1 MILLPGK
8 RMGRMALG
16 QIRGA
21 ALAAAP
27 GAVIRERAPG
37 FPRVLPVLTGPSR
50 HERGPASMARPARA
64 RRGPA
69 RARLVQAGRGRQDDL
84 AIRCEADA
92 AGDPRQVCPERRK
105 EGLLMRA
112 QWT

>member
-1 MILLPGK
+1 MV
-8 RMGRMALG
+8 LG
-16 QIRGA
+16 QMRGA
-21 ALAAAP
+21 ALADAP
-27 GAVIRERAPG
+27 GVVICERVPE
-37 FPRVLPVLTGPSR
+37 FPRVLAVLTLPSR
-50 HERGPASMARPARA
+50 HGQRPAGMARPSRA

-69 RARLVQAGRGRQDDL
+69 RARLVRAGPGRRQDDL
-84 AIRCEADA
+84 AIRRQADA